1 MLPISLLA
9 AQKLATLLTNNNLLT
24 TQISQIAAAS
34 NANIPPIA
42 STQVFLSS
50 ATPEIADM
58 RAQMTYPRVCIYSD
72 TIKNTKVEKFRSLS
86 GTIGVTAEVWASGNL
101 VQQTDQWIHYYV
113 EAMTLVMRQNTGDWQ
128 DGLFYS
134 GVYTVQFQ
142 SPKAG
147 GLGYVQSAKVTCSL
161 GVSLN

>member
-9 AQKLATLLTNNNLLT
+9 AQKLANLLTNASLLT
-24 TQISQIAAAS
+24 TQISQIATE
-34 NANIPPIA
+34 ANVNVPTIP

-50 ATPEIADM
+50 ATPDIADL
-58 RAQMTYPRVCIYSD
+58 RAQMSYPRVCIYSD
-72 TIKNTKVEKFRSLS
+72 TIKNTQVEKFRSLS
-86 GTIGVTAEVWASGNL
+86 GTIGVTAEIWASANL

-113 EAMTLVMRQNTGDWQ
+113 EALTLALRQNIGDWQ

-134 GVYTVQFQ
+134 GIYTVQFQ
-142 SPKAG
+142 QPKAG
-147 GLGYVQSAKVTCSL
+147 GLGYVQSAKITCSL